1 MTDLV
6 KNVLFLFEDDQP
18 QFSIQHLT
26 NQIMAIVG
34 DQDVETFQHLLKEI
48 STELEINFTDFC
60 SFYSFANVTESFYA
74 VSKSGYRQSLNSTSL
89 DIVIEK
95 LKGRIGCT
103 QQCLAKYVD
112 YIESVKNALDVKMFH
127 PAHSEMTELV
137 KLAREDMQNN
147 AHVMDKLLAAKM
159 RIMFT
164 ILIQS
169 YDEETK
175 KYEPFFM
182 LKDSVKKFVALEI
195 MSCLRFILETK
206 KSIQVSL
213 IFKMKSF
220 FNGELYVGDFDH
232 GIDSIL
238 R

>member
-1 MTDLV
+1 MT
-6 KNVLFLFEDDQP
+6 E
-18 QFSIQHLT
+18 
-26 NQIMAIVG
+26 
-34 DQDVETFQHLLKEI
+34 
-48 STELEINFTDFC
+48 C
-60 SFYSFANVTESFYA
+60 FYA

-127 PAHSEMTELV
+127 QAHSEMTELV

-147 AHVMDKLLAAKM
+147 AHVMDKLLAVKM

-169 YDEETK
+169 YN
-175 KYEPFFM
+175 
-182 LKDSVKKFVALEI
+182 EI
-195 MSCLRFILETK
+195 PRNMNLSSC
-206 KSIQVSL
+206 
-213 IFKMKSF
+213 
-220 FNGELYVGDFDH
+220 
-232 GIDSIL
+232 
-238 R
+238 